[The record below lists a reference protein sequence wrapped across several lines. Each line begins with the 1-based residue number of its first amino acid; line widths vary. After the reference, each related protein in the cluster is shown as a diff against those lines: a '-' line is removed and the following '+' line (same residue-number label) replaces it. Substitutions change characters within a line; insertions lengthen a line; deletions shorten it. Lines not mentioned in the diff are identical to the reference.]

1 MSVFKAFKKSKNG
14 VKNGAVFNSDP
25 PKDAYGNVAK
35 AIVNGYKEEEKAETG
50 VAPPSNRPDTKKM
63 VNGTSA
69 TAVAPSSGKTNRLK
83 TVHEAPTTSATSN
96 GPCYFDTRTARVRTP
111 KQTIIP
117 TSQTKATTQTLRQP
131 TVQKQRPSTQPM
143 VNGVA
148 GMNGHSSRR
157 TSNAGGATVHF
168 MEPPQ
173 GRAAHSLSRS
183 QSLAAADL
191 NRRPVGAYAPR

>member
-50 VAPPSNRPDTKKM
+50 VAPPSNRPNTQKM

-69 TAVAPSSGKTNRLK
+69 TAVAPSSGKTTKLK
-83 TVHEAPTTSATSN
+83 TVHEAPN

-117 TSQTKATTQTLRQP
+117 ASQTKATTQTLRQP

-173 GRAAHSLSRS
+173 GRAHSLSRS